1 MSPIQVAKDWWGD
14 NIKRTAVL
22 VTAVLTAIFTTMHF
36 AGVAEPYWIVHR
48 QFARDLV
55 SATENS
61 AKVRDD
67 EQSRR
72 LLSIEIAMKEGE
84 RRASQRSIDRG
95 HAELLKLPTTSP
107 DSIRDFFNDQ
117 VRRYSDQLRIIDLQL
132 DELRRQQSGRR
143 P

>member
-1 MSPIQVAKDWWGD
+1 MSPMQVARNWWGD
-14 NIKRTAVL
+14 GIKRTAVL
-22 VTAVLTAIFTTMHF
+22 VTAILTAIITTMHF

-48 QFARDLV
+48 QFARDLI

-84 RRASQRSIDRG
+84 RRASQRSIDRAN
-95 HAELLKLPTTSP
+95 AELLRLPTGSP
-107 DSIRDFFNDQ
+107 DSIRDFFAEQ
-117 VRRYSDQLRIIDLQL
+117 VRRYTDQVRIIDLQL